1 VAATSPVPLLPT
13 RPYARPW
20 AWTDEGTSVRILVL
34 HRVPDSFMRYAE
46 NIDHEAHD
54 VTYVSA
60 PDRWGILPTGVR
72 ARFLRRPGTGDT
84 AAEVLAAV
92 AGEPAPDLVLSF
104 SEYDLLAAGR
114 VREVLGVPGPRESDV
129 LPARDKV
136 VMKSAVAAA
145 GLRVPRF
152 LPLPVALR
160 DGGAPWTGRTI
171 LKPLAAA
178 SSEGVREFPTLVDAL
193 AYAGASLSVADAA
206 GFEVEEFVE
215 GPIIHV
221 DGILSAGEPVAV
233 QASRYVGTCLA
244 YAVDGAPLGSVQI
257 DTDRA
262 LVDWSVACLHAVGIV
277 DGSFH
282 LEAIQAA
289 DGLVFLEVG
298 ARFGGADV
306 VDAFELATG
315 IRMPAVELR
324 LLVGGSAGERPVPR
338 TPGPDERYGW
348 FVVPGHTL
356 GSTHCR
362 LTGTARFEKDP
373 LVHRWVARPE
383 DEPVS
388 QAITYADHLVPLAGV
403 VGPATTEVLE
413 QFLTDMFAAVRVE
426 PLTPA
431 SL

>member
-1 VAATSPVPLLPT
+1 
-13 RPYARPW
+13 
-20 AWTDEGTSVRILVL
+20 
-34 HRVPDSFMRYAE
+34 MRYAE
-46 NIDHEAHD
+46 NIDHDVHD

-60 PDRWGILPTGVR
+60 PDRWGILPTNVR

-136 VMKSAVAAA
+136 VMKAAVAAA

-152 LPLPVALR
+152 LPLPAALR
-160 DGGAPWTGRTI
+160 DGGAAWTGRTI

-178 SSEGVREFPTLVDAL
+178 SSEGVREFPTLAAAL
-193 AYAGASLSVADAA
+193 AAVRAEPATLADA
-206 GFEVEEFVE
+206 GGHEVEEFVE

-244 YAVDGAPLGSVQI
+244 FAAEGAPLGSVQI
-257 DTDRA
+257 DTDQA
-262 LVDWSVACLHAVGIV
+262 LVDWTVSCLHAVGIV

-282 LEAIQAA
+282 LEAIEAA

-324 LLVGGSAGERPVPR
+324 LLVGGAGGERPVPR

-362 LTGTARFEKDP
+362 LTGTEHFRADP
-373 LVHRWVARPE
+373 LVHRWVQRPE

-403 VGPATTEVLE
+403 VGPGPTEALE
-413 QFLTDMFAAVRVE
+413 AFLTAMFEGVRVE
-426 PLTPA
+426 PLAPA
-431 SL
+431 TL

>member
-1 VAATSPVPLLPT
+1 VS
-13 RPYARPW
+13 
-20 AWTDEGTSVRILVL
+20 TDEGTLVRILVL

-60 PDRWGILPTGVR
+60 PDRWGILPKDVR
-72 ARFLRRPGTGDT
+72 ARFVPRPGVGDT
-84 AAEVLAAV
+84 ADEVLAAV

-114 VREVLGVPGPRESDV
+114 VREVLGVPGPRARDV

-152 LPLPVALR
+152 RPLPAALH

-178 SSEGVREFPTLVDAL
+178 SSEGVREFPTLAAAL
-193 AYAGASLSVADAA
+193 ATARAEPAHADAA
-206 GFEVEEFVE
+206 GFEVEEFVA

-221 DGILSAGEPVAV
+221 DGILAAGEPVAV

-244 YAVDGAPLGSVQI
+244 YAVDGTPLGSVQI

-262 LVDWSVACLHAVGIV
+262 LVDWTVACLRAVGIT

-282 LEAIQAA
+282 LEAIEAEG
-289 DGLVFLEVG
+289 GLVFLEVG

-315 IRMPAVELR
+315 VRMPSVELR
-324 LLVGGSAGERPVPR
+324 LLVGGPGGERYVPR
-338 TPGPDERYGW
+338 TPDPEERYGW

-362 LTGTARFEKDP
+362 LTGTGGFAAHP
-373 LVHRWVARPE
+373 LVHRWVQRPE
-383 DEPVS
+383 DEPIS

-403 VGPATTEVLE
+403 VGPGPTETLE
-413 QFLTDMFAAVRVE
+413 RFLTDLFAAVRVE

-431 SL
+431 TL